1 MIKRLLTVS
10 ASGWSS
16 PCDVQGLLDFGLH
29 RAQQVRTHLLQQ
41 LGKQDKEPVLQV
53 VPVHRHKVHER
64 LQEHAENLGGG
75 GNRHTLLPAY
85 IQAGGAILYLFAN
98 VLHGK

>member
-1 MIKRLLTVS
+1 
-10 ASGWSS
+10 
-16 PCDVQGLLDFGLH
+16 
-29 RAQQVRTHLLQQ
+29 
-41 LGKQDKEPVLQV
+41 
-53 VPVHRHKVHER
+53 VHRHKVHER